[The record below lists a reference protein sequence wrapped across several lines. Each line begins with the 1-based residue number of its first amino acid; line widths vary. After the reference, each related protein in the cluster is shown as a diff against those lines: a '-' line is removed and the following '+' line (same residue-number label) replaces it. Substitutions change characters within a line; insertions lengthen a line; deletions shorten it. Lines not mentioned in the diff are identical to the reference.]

1 MVPVV
6 HPSKDALILDHAGM
20 LMFCVGMF
28 VTMCAVG
35 GIEHVPGYLLEQVM
49 AAIVGM
55 TLMLDRCVTHTG

>member
-1 MVPVV
+1 MRR
-6 HPSKDALILDHAGM
+6 DHAGM

-35 GIEHVPGYLLEQVM
+35 GIEHVPGYLLEQVV

-55 TLMLDRCVTHTG
+55 TLMLVGVLRIQAAE